1 MTTTRTIRRQI
12 RFVVLGLYVPMVLAA
27 CSANEQI
34 LKSGKDSPTPIN
46 VQSQKSDLEEQLE
59 SLRTADFRFIF
70 VIRRKDGHV
79 LDTAD
84 KAVIRQNTVDMNR
97 RVLADD
103 DKAVL
108 IGSNTVPFK
117 ESFEILAS
125 AYAIQDLSPEPVPVP
140 LPTREQ
146 MPKPAKTKGQT
157 QSPRNNV

>member
-1 MTTTRTIRRQI
+1 
-12 RFVVLGLYVPMVLAA
+12 
-27 CSANEQI
+27 
-34 LKSGKDSPTPIN
+34 
-46 VQSQKSDLEEQLE
+46 
-59 SLRTADFRFIF
+59 
-70 VIRRKDGHV
+70 V

-117 ESFEILAS
+117 ENFEILAS

-140 LPTREQ
+140 LPTREPT
-146 MPKPAKTKGQT
+146 PKPAKTKQ
-157 QSPRNNV
+157 